1 VKKCRH
7 SKFAPKAVEGFLL
20 GYDSNTKVYRVFNKS
35 SGLVEVSSDVVFDET
50 NGSPREKVD
59 LDDIDED
66 EVPTAAMST
75 MAIGDVR
82 PQEPHEEDQP
92 SSSIMVH
99 PPTQDD
105 EQVPHKGGH
114 DHGGAQKDH
123 VMEEEAPR
131 APPTQVQASIQRHHP
146 VDQILGDISK
156 GVTTR
161 SRLANFCEHY
171 SFVSSIEPFRVEEAL
186 QDPHWVLAMQ
196 EELNNFK
203 RNEVWSLVPR
213 PKQNILG
220 TKWLFRNK

>member
-1 VKKCRH
+1 L
-7 SKFAPKAVEGFLL
+7 LL
-20 GYDSNTKVYRVFNKS
+20 GYDSNTKAYRVFNKL

-50 NGSPREKVD
+50 NGSPREQVD
-59 LDDIDED
+59 LDDVDED
-66 EVPTAAMST
+66 EVLTTAMRT

-82 PQEPHEEDQP
+82 PQELQEQDQP
-92 SSSIMVH
+92 SSSTTVH

-105 EQVPHKGGH
+105 EQIPQKEGQ
-114 DHGGAQKDH
+114 DQGGAQEEQ
-123 VMEEEAPR
+123 VMEEEASR
-131 APPTQVQASIQRHHP
+131 APPTQVRTTIHRNHP

-171 SFVSSIEPFRVEEAL
+171 SFVSSIKPFKLEEAL
-186 QDPHWVLAMQ
+186 QDLDWVLAMQ

-213 PKQNILG
+213 PKQNIVG
-220 TKWLFRNK
+220 TKWVFRNKQDEHGVVTRNKA